1 MKKVVLKSFL
11 FVVTGATNLF
21 YYLEL
26 TEFPYLVL
34 LKVFAVLSFNK
45 TAFA

>member
-1 MKKVVLKSFL
+1 MKKAVLKSFL
-11 FVVTGATNLF
+11 FVVLGTNDVF

-45 TAFA
+45 AAFT